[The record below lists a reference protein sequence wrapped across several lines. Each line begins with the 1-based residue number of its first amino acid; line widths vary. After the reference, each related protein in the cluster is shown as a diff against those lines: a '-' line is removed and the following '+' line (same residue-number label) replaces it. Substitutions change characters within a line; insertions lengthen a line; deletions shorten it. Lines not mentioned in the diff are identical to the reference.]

1 MDFKATWQDFERK
14 RWRPFLEK
22 WKQVVLFPKL
32 FFTEWDHKEPW
43 KEVITFNVMCGLVA
57 GIMKT
62 VLTFGGGVLSIIL
75 YPIIFLISTV
85 VGGAALFVS
94 LKLFA
99 GEGEFEQTIKAVGY
113 TQGVAVIS
121 FGLPAVGLLFGFYH
135 LFLLAVVG
143 KMIHQLDIRSAFLGV
158 LIPIILYLVLVTLFA
173 TILGVRF
180 FGGILSHEGQGL

>member
-14 RWRPFLEK
+14 RWHPFLEK

-85 VGGAALFVS
+85 VGGAAL
-94 LKLFA
+94 
-99 GEGEFEQTIKAVGY
+99 
-113 TQGVAVIS
+113 
-121 FGLPAVGLLFGFYH
+121 
-135 LFLLAVVG
+135 
-143 KMIHQLDIRSAFLGV
+143 
-158 LIPIILYLVLVTLFA
+158 
-173 TILGVRF
+173 
-180 FGGILSHEGQGL
+180 